1 MLQIGAFY
9 VGLYEKTGVRAK
21 RGLICIIRKNG
32 LQLRWVT
39 AMELIGCGAL
49 FKEKVAEFQDMVKR
63 DELVA
68 V

>member
-1 MLQIGAFY
+1 MY
-9 VGLYEKTGVRAK
+9 NKKERV
-21 RGLICIIRKNG
+21 
-32 LQLRWVT
+32 QLRWVT

-63 DELVA
+63 DLLVA